1 MTYMKTIEEI
11 NKIYDEIL
19 PLGITFD
26 EADEIISSLDI
37 EYIDE
42 IRERFCNELLDA
54 IFNFCYNDFISLFCK
69 NAALLPESKKYFKAV
84 LALFEN
90 RDEDCLRY
98 VRESFEQCFDNVSVL
113 NPEKLITEEKIVCWY
128 LQVFYNNIPGFWNKI
143 VELVPQ
149 YAHQPGVLELCKMI
163 KEFYGCQNNEDAI
176 RVSAEYVRSLP
187 SSVLA
192 KELLACAYYDN
203 GMWNNAIAYF
213 EAIEDECMYAPA
225 WLVKFYLGY
234 AYGKI
239 KDIKK
244 EEQYYRKSIE
254 LFDEVPMVLNN
265 LGYCLYKRKNFLEA
279 RSFLERCLEI
289 EPDHPNAQN
298 NYPLVLLALGRN
310 KDAKIFLKKA
320 TKVSAA
326 IKRKVEA
333 ADDTNARLS
342 KKNNVVEIIDDER
355 EQESIQNRNSLI
367 CAKAHQFSSEK
378 LLEDEL
384 TSRIESG
391 TEVFG
396 MNLKMYKRKG
406 AYGRQFIIPVGR
418 LDLLCEDD
426 KGNLYIIELKK
437 DSGYSDAYEQ
447 TAMYLDW
454 FEKNKFAEGKK
465 VYGIICLNSPTE
477 DLLEKVHKD
486 KRMRLFEYH
495 VSYTER

>member
-1 MTYMKTIEEI
+1 MTYMKTIAEI
-11 NKIYDEIL
+11 DKIYDELVPPNTLIN
-19 PLGITFD
+19 
-26 EADEIISSLDI
+26 EADRIISALNV

-42 IRERFCNELLDA
+42 IREKFCNELLDI
-54 IFNFCYNDFISLFCK
+54 IFDSQGAYFITLFCK
-69 NAALLPESKKYFKAV
+69 HAALLPENKKYFKAI

-98 VRESFEQCFDNVSVL
+98 VTESFEQSFDKITVQ
-113 NPEKLITEEKIVCWY
+113 NPQKPITEEIIATWY
-128 LQVFYNNIPGFWNKI
+128 LQFFYNSIPGFWNKVI
-143 VELVPQ
+143 ELVPQ
-149 YAHQPGVLELCKMI
+149 YAHNSGVLELVKMI
-163 KEFYGCQNNEDAI
+163 NEFYACQNNEEAI
-176 RVSAEYVRSLP
+176 SILTEYVRKIP
-187 SSVLA
+187 SSIIA
-192 KELLACAYYDN
+192 KELLGCAYYN
-203 GMWNNAIAYF
+203 NKMWNNAIAYF
-213 EAIEDECMYAPA
+213 EAVENESLHSPA
-225 WLVKFYLGY
+225 WLVKFYLAY

-239 KDIKK
+239 KNYRK
-244 EEQYYRKSIE
+244 EEQYYRESVEIA
-254 LFDEVPMVLNN
+254 DDVPIVLNN
-265 LGYCLYKRKNFLEA
+265 LGYCLYKKKNFLEA
-279 RSFLERCLEI
+279 KQLFEKCLALE
-289 EPDHPNAQN
+289 PNHPNAQN
-298 NYPLVLLALGRN
+298 NYPMVLLALGRN
-310 KDAKIFLKKA
+310 KDAKSFIKKA
-320 TKVSAA
+320 TKVSSS

-342 KKNNVVEIIDDER
+342 KKNNVIDFIDVQDEH
-355 EQESIQNRNSLI
+355 EGIQNRTSLI
-367 CAKAHQFSSEK
+367 CAKTHQFSSEK

-426 KGNLYIIELKK
+426 KGDLYVIELKK

-465 VYGIICLNSPTE
+465 IYGIICLNSPTE